1 MTAALQPDSASYR
14 RREEYQL
21 ARALLADVCVAT
33 NPRPKE
39 DAEAQRLRRSAVALP
54 KLFIPSPKPLSA
66 EEERDSQRILLSEI
80 AEAVHSALASGGLDE
95 GTAERLEERRQELL
109 QRIESY

>member
-1 MTAALQPDSASYR
+1 MTAPLQPDPANYR

-21 ARALLADVCVAT
+21 ARALLADVCTAVS
-33 NPRPKE
+33 PRARG
-39 DAEAQRLRRSAVALP
+39 DAGAQRLRRSAVALP
-54 KLFIPSPKPLSA
+54 KLFIPSPQPMSA

-95 GTAERLEERRQELL
+95 GTAERLEQRRQELL
-109 QRIESY
+109 QRIDGH